1 LYRISGFQIDKSKVE
16 KIVNSQSFSIYSSG
30 EIELF
35 LTNPTHQRSFKLS
48 TTGQGW
54 THFTLAIVKHN
65 VLVLQNGKVVFDK
78 AVDFEPNAIA
88 FKRAKESYWKV
99 HECKYFENIIVHDA
113 VQLLGIQISLD
124 GQIRVQLQTKHQL
137 PLPFH
142 PLQKN
147 VYCCIYIYVKNAAWQ
162 YQNLI

>member
-1 LYRISGFQIDKSKVE
+1 LHRISGFQIDKSKVG

-35 LTNPTHQRSFKLS
+35 LTNPTHQRSFNLS
-48 TTGQGW
+48 ITEQRW
-54 THFTLAIVKHN
+54 THFTFVIVNHN

-78 AVDFEPNAIA
+78 AIGFEPNAIA
-88 FKRAKESYWKV
+88 FKRAKESYWKF
-99 HECKYFENIIVHDA
+99 HECKYFDNIIVHDA

-137 PLPFH
+137 LLPFH

-147 VYCCIYIYVKNAAWQ
+147 V
-162 YQNLI
+162 

>member
-35 LTNPTHQRSFKLS
+35 LTNPTHQRSFNLS

-54 THFTLAIVKHN
+54 THFTLVIVKHN
-65 VLVLQNGKVVFDK
+65 VFVLQNGDTVVNERI
-78 AVDFEPNAIA
+78 DFEPNAIA
-88 FKRAKESYWKV
+88 FRRTKDSYWKV
-99 HECKYFENIIVHDA
+99 HECKYFENTIVHDA

-137 PLPFH
+137 LLPFH

-147 VYCCIYIYVKNAAWQ
+147 V
-162 YQNLI
+162 